1 MMAISYKGLWKT
13 LIDQDINK
21 TQLKEQAGVS
31 ANVIAKL
38 GKDQPV
44 SMESLIK
51 IGEALNVDIGDIVS
65 IKSQNRK

>member
-1 MMAISYKGLWKT
+1 MMTISYKGLWKT

-51 IGEALNVDIGDIVS
+51 IGESLNVDIGDIVS
-65 IKSQNRK
+65 IKSENRK

>member
-65 IKSQNRK
+65 IKSENRK

>member
-1 MMAISYKGLWKT
+1 MTISYKGLWKP

-65 IKSQNRK
+65 IKSENRK

>member
-1 MMAISYKGLWKT
+1 MAISYKGLWKT

-51 IGEALNVDIGDIVS
+51 IGESLNVDIGDIVS
-65 IKSQNRK
+65 IKTGDK

>member
-1 MMAISYKGLWKT
+1 MAISYKGLWKT

-44 SMESLIK
+44 SMESLMK

-65 IKSQNRK
+65 IKSENRK

>member
-1 MMAISYKGLWKT
+1 MAISYKGLWKT

-65 IKSQNRK
+65 IKSENRK

>member
-1 MMAISYKGLWKT
+1 MAISYKGLWKT

>member
-1 MMAISYKGLWKT
+1 MTISYKGLWKT

-51 IGEALNVDIGDIVS
+51 IGEALNVDLGDIVS
-65 IKSQNRK
+65 IKSESRK

>member
-1 MMAISYKGLWKT
+1 MALSYKRLWKT

-21 TQLKEQAGVS
+21 TELRTRAGVS
-31 ANVIAKL
+31 ANVIARL

-51 IGEALNVDIGDIVS
+51 IGDALNVDLGDIVS
-65 IKSQNRK
+65 IKTGENS

>member
-1 MMAISYKGLWKT
+1 MTISYKGLWKT

-65 IKSQNRK
+65 IKSENRK

>member
-1 MMAISYKGLWKT
+1 MTISYKGLWKT

-51 IGEALNVDIGDIVS
+51 IGESLNVDIGDIVS
-65 IKSQNRK
+65 IKSENRK